1 VLTFFR
7 DTAALARSSSL
18 PELSDDVIWID
29 LLNPTK
35 EETTLVELRIKV
47 RIPSIESLNEIESS
61 SRLAVDREVLYQS
74 DCCTPQWEKR
84 WSIRDAQTA
93 SRGCARQLNSTRP
106 GFCSAV
112 WLFEVGSNY

>member
-1 VLTFFR
+1 MLTFFR
-7 DTAALARSSSL
+7 DTAGFARSSSL

-61 SRLAVDREVLYQS
+61 SRLAVDREVLYL
-74 DCCTPQWEKR
+74 
-84 WSIRDAQTA
+84 SIPAVAQGETADAYLSPT
-93 SRGCARQLNSTRP
+93 
-106 GFCSAV
+106 
-112 WLFEVGSNY
+112 GSS